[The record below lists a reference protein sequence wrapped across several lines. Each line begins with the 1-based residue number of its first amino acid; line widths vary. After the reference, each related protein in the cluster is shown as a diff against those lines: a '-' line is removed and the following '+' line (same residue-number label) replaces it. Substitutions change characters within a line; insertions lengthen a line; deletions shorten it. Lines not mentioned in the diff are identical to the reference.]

1 MGFLHLEGTQQWGFR
16 YVKHQTYE
24 AKNISISER
33 RLMLKVVFNT
43 FYGRGAPPVCGLWLM
58 VTVRLGIGQPELVK
72 PGDLMPPCLTGV
84 TPFSGTL
91 EVVAFRC
98 VLGCFRS

>member
-1 MGFLHLEGTQQWGFR
+1 M
-16 YVKHQTYE
+16 KHQTYE

-72 PGDLMPPCLTGV
+72 PGDLMTTV
-84 TPFSGTL
+84 FKRS
-91 EVVAFRC
+91 RK
-98 VLGCFRS
+98 FRSPLCFFSYDLYLLCL